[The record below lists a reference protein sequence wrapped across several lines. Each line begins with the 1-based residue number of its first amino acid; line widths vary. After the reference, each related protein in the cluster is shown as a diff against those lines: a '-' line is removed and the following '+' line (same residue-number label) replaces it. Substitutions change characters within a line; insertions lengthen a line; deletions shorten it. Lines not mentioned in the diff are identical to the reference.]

1 VGNLSRLATTA
12 VGRIGRRRAY
22 SCPVDGILDSVAG
35 LPLHPL
41 VVHGAV
47 VLVPLAA
54 LGLILMA
61 VRPSFSRRFGVL
73 VVIVAGAAALASVAA
88 KESGEALADRVGTPE
103 VHAELGDVMPL
114 VALGL
119 FALGLVFWLV
129 DRGIPGNKPRPGW
142 LVVYAILLVLASA
155 FAIYWTVRVG
165 HSGAEATWSGVMERT
180 DR

>member
-1 VGNLSRLATTA
+1 M
-12 VGRIGRRRAY
+12 
-22 SCPVDGILDSVAG
+22 DGILDSVAG
-35 LPLHPL
+35 LPMHPL
-41 VVHGAV
+41 IVHAAV

-54 LGLILMA
+54 LGLMLMA

-73 VVIVAGAAALASVAA
+73 VVIVAGAGAVASVAA
-88 KESGEALADRVGTPE
+88 KLSGEELAERVGTPE

-119 FALGLVFWLV
+119 FVLGLVFWLV

-142 LVVYAILLVLASA
+142 MVAFAILLLLASA
-155 FAIYWTVRVG
+155 FAILWTIRVG
-165 HSGAEATWSGVMERT
+165 HSGAEAVWSDIIEST